1 MPQSVVPVPLRRAVS
16 ATIEMLE
23 ERRLLSAAISL
34 QNLDA
39 IAGST
44 QMAFNR
50 IQIPNPAVNDQV
62 HDTNTLQIKNTGDS
76 PLVIS
81 SLSLSDTTNWQLVNA
96 PANGT
101 SIAAGH
107 TLDVTVKFVAQSVPP
122 NQPTDET
129 NDVVSTD
136 GLPPSQTGGV
146 WDGTLTINSNDSNA
160 PVSTVQLAGYWQ
172 YESEHEEEPNLQTI
186 INRLFG
192 YGTNISNTPQPQYQ
206 NNGTTVV
213 PFGEEVLSA
222 YWQAANASQPVGVL
236 QIAAYHNQ
244 QDLMNGQSPTAQI
257 GWFAQGSS
265 NINVLFKHAA
275 NNSQS
280 LLPPL
285 FGTTSTPASG
295 SFTTSATFGF
305 NIDGESSVDSQNTT
319 DINTYGRPGHTDR
332 FYPARDAQGNLI
344 PNTWFLA
351 MDYENGAY
359 DNYDYQDNLYLI
371 TNVHPA
377 TQAPAVSNL
386 TGSSTNGQVSLSWS
400 AVSDGSL
407 QGYNIYRS
415 NTAGGT
421 YTKLNSTPFS
431 GTTYTDSSASG
442 STEYYQVSA
451 VDSAGESEK
460 AAVTVAVTG
469 QGGGGG
475 GGTTDGP
482 DLTLGAVTGKFK
494 TSVVANSLSGPSK
507 VTLTNAGNQTAKGT
521 VQINL
526 YLSPSQTDLTNA
538 TQVGHVVRNINLK
551 AGKSVTVALPGFK
564 YSSALN
570 GQYFLVAQVEAVKGI
585 TESNTSNNTGA
596 SSAITVAPPFVDI
609 ANEFTGMLPATF
621 VPGKHTALVVPLMN
635 EGNVAAHGKATVLIT
650 ATTNSNGSG
659 GTTLAT
665 LSLPVNLG
673 AGKTAKYNLHLLV
686 PTLSPG
692 TYHVVTDVSL
702 PGDVNSGNNFGV
714 STGTF
719 TA

>member
-1 MPQSVVPVPLRRAVS
+1 MRRAVS
-16 ATIEMLE
+16 ATIEPLE
-23 ERRLLSAAISL
+23 DRRLLSAAISL

-39 IAGST
+39 IPGST

-50 IQIPNPAVNDQV
+50 IQIPNPAVNDVV

-76 PLVIS
+76 PLTIS
-81 SLSLSDTTNWQLVNA
+81 SLSLSDTTNWQLVDA

-122 NQPTDET
+122 NQSTDET

-136 GLPPSQTGGV
+136 SLPPSQTGGV
-146 WDGTLTINSNDSNA
+146 WDGTLTINSNDPNT
-160 PVSTVQLAGYWQ
+160 PVSTMQLAGYWQ

-186 INRLFG
+186 VNDLFG
-192 YGTNISNTPQPQYQ
+192 YGTNISNTLQPQYQ
-206 NNGTTVV
+206 NNGTSAVA
-213 PFGEEVLSA
+213 FGEEVLSA
-222 YWQAANASQPVGVL
+222 YWQAANPSQPVDVL

-265 NINVLFKHAA
+265 TVNTLFKHAA

-344 PNTWFLA
+344 PNTWILA
-351 MDYENGAY
+351 MDYENGSY

-371 TNVHPA
+371 TNVRPA

-415 NTAGGT
+415 NSAGGT
-421 YTKLNSTPFS
+421 YTKLNSTPFN
-431 GTTYTDSSASG
+431 GTTYIDSSASG
-442 STEYYQVSA
+442 STEYYEVSA

-460 AAVTVAVTG
+460 AAVVVAVDSSQ

-475 GGTTDGP
+475 GSTGTTDGP
-482 DLTLGAVTGKFK
+482 DLTLSAVTGKFK
-494 TSVVANSLSGPSK
+494 TSVVGNSMSGPSK
-507 VTLTNAGNQTAKGT
+507 VTLTNSGNQTAKGT
-521 VQINL
+521 VQIAL
-526 YLSPSQTDLTNA
+526 FVSPSQTDLTNA
-538 TQVGHVVRNINLK
+538 TEVSHVNRNINLK
-551 AGKSVTVALPGFK
+551 AAKSVTLALSGFK
-564 YSSALN
+564 YSSSLS
-570 GQYFLVAQVEAVKGI
+570 GQYYLVAQVQAVKGI
-585 TESNTSNNTGA
+585 TESNTSNNLGA
-596 SSAITVAPPFVDI
+596 SSAITVAQPFVDL
-609 ANEFTGMLPATF
+609 ANGFTGSLPATF
-621 VPGKHTALVVPLMN
+621 VPGKHTALVVPLTN
-635 EGNVAAHGKATVLIT
+635 KGNVAAHGVATVTIT
-650 ATTNSNGSG
+650 ATTSSSGFG
-659 GTTLAT
+659 GTLLAT
-665 LSLPVNLG
+665 VKLPVTLG
-673 AGKTAKYNLHLLV
+673 AGKTAKFNVRLLV

-692 TYHVVTDVSL
+692 TYYIVTNVVL
-702 PGDVNSGNNFGV
+702 PGDGNSGNNAAV

-719 TA
+719 TV